1 MRISIRGGNV
11 VTASGVLKHA
21 SLIVDNGRIAALG
34 THVDV
39 GNSAEIGRCA
49 ELGTQVNIGNSA
61 ELGTHVD
68 NGRSADMDTPSS
80 VDDLIIDAAGCYV
93 MPGFIDLHIH
103 GGAGMDVTD
112 SDDNA
117 IESVCRYHAQH
128 GTTGLLMTTRT
139 MPMAD
144 INNTLQRLAAYMKA
158 PHPLGSRPLGI
169 HLEGPFINET
179 YKGAQSAQYIC
190 PPSLEIM
197 KRWIEIAEGHIK
209 LVTLAPE
216 LEQSD
221 AVISWL
227 DDQGVIVS
235 AGHCGPDYEQMIKAI
250 DLGVRHITHCFNGMR
265 GFSHRD
271 PGMLAALLMDERVT
285 VELIMDTIHVHP
297 AAGKLLLHN
306 KGTQGVVLITDAIRA
321 AGMPDG
327 EYSSAGGRTITV
339 DHGEARL
346 PSGSLAGS
354 TLSMNQA
361 LGNAVKHMGVSVA
374 QASVMASLTP
384 ATILGID
391 QHKGCLSVG
400 KDADVVITDV
410 EFNVLLTMRE
420 GQIVYQAQ

>member
-1 MRISIRGGNV
+1 MR
-11 VTASGVLKHA
+11 T
-21 SLIVDNGRIAALG
+21 SLIVDNGRIAEIG
-34 THVDV
+34 THVDIGDSA
-39 GNSAEIGRCA
+39 GNGKTA
-49 ELGTQVNIGNSA
+49 ELGEYVNLGKSA
-61 ELGTHVD
+61 ELVTHSD
-68 NGRSADMDTPSS
+68 IDTSS
-80 VDDLIIDAAGCYV
+80 SDDDLIIDAAGCYV
-93 MPGFIDLHIH
+93 LPGFIDLHIH

-117 IESVCRYHAQH
+117 LESICRYHAQH
-128 GTTGLLMTTRT
+128 GATGLLMTTRT
-139 MPMAD
+139 MPIAD

-179 YKGAQSAQYIC
+179 YKGAQSEQYIC
-190 PPSLEIM
+190 PPSLDIM

-227 DDQGVIVS
+227 AKQGVIVS

-327 EYSSAGGRTITV
+327 EYASAGGRTITV

-361 LGNAVKHMGVSVA
+361 LGNAVKYMGVSVA

-400 KDADVVITDV
+400 KDADVVITDAD
-410 EFNVLLTMRE
+410 FNVLLTMRE
-420 GQIVYQAQ
+420 GQIIYQAHNQ